1 MAFTL
6 PSDVLDEVVNHVED
20 YSDVLNVALSSK
32 DLFSIAVPHHLHFR
46 DIRTRLQ
53 NPALWSWLSR
63 LDDLRA
69 AHVRSLTILPDNG
82 YDFYTMSPAD
92 TYDFRERLP
101 SDFIPSESLPFT
113 SHRNLE
119 ACLESEMS
127 LVTVLKRMSNL
138 KRFRWY
144 RVPRPLLQE
153 GPDDVWSTLR
163 RLGTV
168 RELDI
173 FDDDVSEIEVSSIAN
188 SETFLHFDSLTS
200 LKLRTTVG
208 SQSYDPEIP
217 QLEQMVL
224 HNCPNLEVLVLELD
238 LDEHINGTANI
249 DHLLDTAR
257 WPNLRVLRLRGMNC
271 RAPALTRFL
280 AAHPS
285 LKELAL
291 AQIMP
296 GHAWTRLALPSDAL
310 PNLRHLECSSSQAA
324 ALMKSSEVSASAR
337 PLETLIGIEL
347 RETVVDSKFFSWDDE
362 WEEDEDH
369 DDAEEERP
377 SPWKLLLL
385 EGLITHRTITRLGA
399 VSVSSKE
406 EIKTLAVVAPQ
417 VKDIELCTDYDF
429 VLDPESHSLYSLF
442 PDLEVIRGGDIV
454 WFDPLTDVLTSEEAE
469 KANVQIQR
477 LARLCPKLRVLLV
490 SFRAKKAVIIRDGG
504 LDMDVRWVVRKYEE
518 SESPDINS
526 GERVYGP

>member
-6 PSDVLDEVVNHVED
+6 PSDVLDEVVNNVED

-46 DIRTRLQ
+46 DIRTGLH

-69 AHVRSLTILPDNG
+69 AHVRSLTILPDNE
-82 YDFYTMSPAD
+82 YDFYTMSPVD
-92 TYDFRERLP
+92 TYDLRERLP
-101 SDFIPSESLPFT
+101 SDFIPTESRP
-113 SHRNLE
+113 SHRSVE
-119 ACLESEMS
+119 AC
-127 LVTVLKRMSNL
+127 RGIG
-138 KRFRWY
+138 
-144 RVPRPLLQE
+144 VPRPLLEE

-173 FDDDVSEIEVSSIAN
+173 FDGDDNEIKVSSIAN

-200 LKLRTTVG
+200 LKLRTTFC
-208 SQSYDPEIP
+208 SLSDDPEIP

-238 LDEHINGTANI
+238 LNDHIDGTANI
-249 DHLLDTAR
+249 DHLLDTAW
-257 WPNLRVLRLRGMNC
+257 WPNLRILRLRGMNC

-280 AAHPS
+280 TAHPS
-285 LKELAL
+285 LEELAL
-291 AQIMP
+291 AQMMP

-324 ALMKSSEVSASAR
+324 ALMKSSEASASAR
-337 PLETLIGIEL
+337 PLKTLIGIEL
-347 RETVVDSKFFSWDDE
+347 RETVVDSNFFSWDYE

-369 DDAEEERP
+369 DDADEERP
-377 SPWKLLLL
+377 SPWKSLLL
-385 EGLITHRTITRLGA
+385 EGLITHRTITRLGV
-399 VSVSSKE
+399 VSISSKE

-417 VKDIELCTDYDF
+417 VKDIELRTDHGF
-429 VLDPESHSLYSLF
+429 VLDAEYNSLYGLF
-442 PDLEVIRGGDIV
+442 PELEVIRGGHLV
-454 WFDPLTDVLTSEEAE
+454 WFDPLTDVLTCEAAE
-469 KANVQIQR
+469 KANAQIQR

-490 SFRAKKAVIIRDGG
+490 GLHVRKAVIIRDGE
-504 LDMDVRWVVRKYEE
+504 LDVGVRWVVRKYEE
-518 SESPDINS
+518 SESPNINN